1 MKLKI
6 EISGSKLRSFFS
18 RGPSGGY
25 FPPHHPS
32 LPTRLQGNGGMPA
45 FAPQPPH
52 SAKKQRKPRFTP
64 NRGHQRFP
72 NPHQEVHHRK
82 GTVGT
87 FPDFVEN
94 DSSKN
99 LPKWMR
105 DEIERI
111 QSQKQDENNDEVDES
126 NISELQ
132 KLVDEDSEA
141 ESSEDDWK
149 VEGRKLSEDQTKG
162 I

>member
-1 MKLKI
+1 
-6 EISGSKLRSFFS
+6 
-18 RGPSGGY
+18 
-25 FPPHHPS
+25 
-32 LPTRLQGNGGMPA
+32 
-45 FAPQPPH
+45 
-52 SAKKQRKPRFTP
+52 
-64 NRGHQRFP
+64 
-72 NPHQEVHHRK
+72 
-82 GTVGT
+82 
-87 FPDFVEN
+87 
-94 DSSKN
+94 
-99 LPKWMR
+99 MR

>member
-1 MKLKI
+1 
-6 EISGSKLRSFFS
+6 
-18 RGPSGGY
+18 
-25 FPPHHPS
+25 
-32 LPTRLQGNGGMPA
+32 
-45 FAPQPPH
+45 
-52 SAKKQRKPRFTP
+52 
-64 NRGHQRFP
+64 
-72 NPHQEVHHRK
+72 
-82 GTVGT
+82 
-87 FPDFVEN
+87 
-94 DSSKN
+94 
-99 LPKWMR
+99 MR

-162 I
+162 ALNLLNFNYSFFSLKIPNNKSHFSRIFFSEILKFV